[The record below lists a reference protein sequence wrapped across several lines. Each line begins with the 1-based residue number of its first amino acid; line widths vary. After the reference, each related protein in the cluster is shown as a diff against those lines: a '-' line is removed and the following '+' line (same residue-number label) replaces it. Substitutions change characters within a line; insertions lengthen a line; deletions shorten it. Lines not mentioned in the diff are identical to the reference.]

1 MVVLVRFVCPAGC
14 FLGTGWSLPRVGS
27 CGTANSLSG
36 DPPISALF
44 VGRCDL
50 ALGLLMSLASCC
62 EGSVNHW
69 EWEGSSPLRGSMALG
84 LAAARMGSGPSAE
97 RCCGARRARDCL

>member
-1 MVVLVRFVCPAGC
+1 MPCRM
-14 FLGTGWSLPRVGS
+14 FLGDRLVPSTRRQLW
-27 CGTANSLSG
+27 NSKQPVWRSP
-36 DPPISALF
+36 DICLF

-69 EWEGSSPLRGSMALG
+69 EWEGSSPLRGGMALG
-84 LAAARMGSGPSAE
+84 LAAARMDSGPSAE
-97 RCCGARRARDCL
+97 RCCGARRAQDCL